1 MITLPKHLNDIIDI
15 LASFPGLGRKS
26 SRRILFHVL
35 AEGPHVAARLADS
48 LKEMHE
54 KTYFCRNCGCISD
67 SEKCS
72 VCSDASR
79 NKSILCVVENFI
91 DQIVLESTNFYDGQY
106 HVLGGVLSPLD
117 GMGPEKL
124 SIDKLVA
131 RIGGNEIREVI
142 IATNP
147 TPEGNATALYIAELI
162 SDFNVKITRLGR
174 GIPVGGDIDLL
185 DLETIRLSLEGR
197 IEIKKQVD

>member
-1 MITLPKHLNDIIDI
+1 M
-15 LASFPGLGRKS
+15 
-26 SRRILFHVL
+26 
-35 AEGPHVAARLADS
+35 
-48 LKEMHE
+48 
-54 KTYFCRNCGCISD
+54 
-67 SEKCS
+67 
-72 VCSDASR
+72 
-79 NKSILCVVENFI
+79 ENFI

-162 SDFNVKITRLGR
+162 SDFDVKITRLGR